1 MGARGKRHFKL
12 TKGCKEKAIQK
23 KDYPQNIRTQ
33 EFRVSGRIDTLLG
46 YSDTIFL
53 SFSS

>member
-1 MGARGKRHFKL
+1 MQRESHIK
-12 TKGCKEKAIQK
+12 KGL
-23 KDYPQNIRTQ
+23 PQNIKRQ
-33 EFRVSGRIDTLLG
+33 EFGVSGRIGKLLG